1 MTAVARPLKVFLVD
15 DHDHVLWGLGK
26 LIDGEWPK
34 MFVVGT
40 AKTLRNA
47 LPEIALCRPDVVILD
62 VYLGTGNSLEYLP
75 PVVSAIDGIVVVL
88 TGSGDEAL
96 HRRALA
102 AGARA
107 VVRKEAPAEAL
118 LKEIADACD
127 ARREAGIK
135 PQVFQFAGSV
145 QSALPAKA
153 PAPSGNSSDVN
164 KE

>member
-1 MTAVARPLKVFLVD
+1 MTAVARPIKVFLVD
-15 DHDHVLWGLGK
+15 DHEHVLWGLGK

-40 AKTLRNA
+40 AKTLRIA
-47 LPEIALCRPDVVILD
+47 LPEISLCRPDVVILD
-62 VYLGTGNSLEYLP
+62 VYLGACNSLEYLP
-75 PVVSAIDGIVVVL
+75 QVVAAIDGIVLVL
-88 TGSGDEAL
+88 TGTTDETL

-118 LKEIADACD
+118 LKEISDACG
-127 ARREAGIK
+127 ARKEAGII
-135 PQVFQFAGSV
+135 PGVFQFAGNV
-145 QSALPAKA
+145 QSAFPAKA
-153 PAPSGNSSDVN
+153 PASSGNSSDVN